1 MPKIYLSIFITICKI
16 YLLSGQNPFMA
27 ESYYSQ
33 NKFEE
38 AIKEYIL
45 IIPLV
50 KKSSGEYDTT
60 LLVHYYDNMA
70 SSYKALNNIDSSGY
84 YNHKIIQIAEY
95 HQLFY
100 QDYYQYKV
108 LLYSNNLSELGK
120 KDEAE
125 KIVSSIYLKYKDV
138 IPDSVKLLFLSF
150 KRDYLDQTGN
160 INEIE
165 KVLIEKENIIRNNF
179 DSNWIKVENELSI
192 LATNYFFI
200 DKHEKADALYLETI
214 KIARNKYGN
223 LVYETASYYLLAVN
237 FYLNT
242 GQLSKAEELLELVNK
257 CLPSDDNHSNIFFD
271 YLSIMGRFYEIQG
284 DLNNSLN
291 CYLKYLDIKEKSG
304 DDLPSEIFNNI
315 GLIYMKLNDFN
326 RAEHYFLKS
335 VGGENHIAGR
345 DYTYATFCNNMG
357 NVMFE
362 IRQLENAKL
371 LFNNAIL
378 ILEEKKQLKSTL
390 YFMAINNL
398 ANVYAVQ
405 DSLDIAFNLLKIN
418 YNNIDTT
425 DGKFKQLYGLTLFNL
440 SGLAYRKN
448 HYLISLEMLN
458 EFNNVMVSIYGNSYP
473 LLAEYQY
480 ESGNRFELI
489 GDMLKSD
496 SLFHEGLSTVKREYE
511 NSKIFLSESS
521 GEKYLGLKDQ
531 KFSINKSYFKR
542 RSENVS
548 YFEEAYDCELF
559 QKYFLLLSGI
569 QMRREIFKNCSNDCL
584 TYFNEWDK
592 NRNYLANEYSKPLD
606 IRSKQIKETE
616 IQTDQ
621 LESRLMKISSS
632 FMNFKKNKVI
642 RWKDIQKKLTS
653 NQVAIEFSSFRYRSP
668 NSWTDSILYIGL
680 ILRANDSHPQMV
692 TLFEQKQLD
701 SIFVRKSER
710 ESSQVNNIYK
720 NKRLYELIWKPIEK
734 YVKPGDQIYF
744 SPSGSIHQISLG
756 AITNIDFT
764 YLSDLYTFYQVGST
778 GVLASHIEGKQPVK
792 DVAIFGGID
801 FDASE
806 EQIAIAAKDI
816 VLSDNI
822 VSRSLYTQE
831 STRSGKWTYLNGTL
845 DEALSI
851 DKMAKSKNIQSQLFT
866 GSQAIEE
873 RFKSLSG
880 KKSPSVIHIAT
891 HGFFFPDPKIDKKR
905 LELMSF
911 QSDNTFTLADNP
923 MNRSGLLLAGA
934 NKAWIGEKLTTNR
947 EDGILTAYE
956 VSNMSLFNTELVVL
970 SACETGLGDIKGSEG
985 VYGLQRAFKQAGVRY
1000 LMMSLWKVP
1009 DLATKEFMTT
1019 FYTEYLTH
1027 QKPVREA
1034 FNVTQSKMKDKYRNE
1049 PYKWG
1054 GFVLI
1059 D

>member
-1 MPKIYLSIFITICKI
+1 MAKIYLSIFITICKI

-27 ESYYSQ
+27 ESYYNQ
-33 NKFEE
+33 NKFKE

-45 IIPLV
+45 IIPFV

-60 LLVHYYDNMA
+60 LLVHYYDKMA
-70 SSYKALNNIDSSGY
+70 SSYKAVNNIDSSGY

-108 LLYSNNLSELGK
+108 LLYSNNLSEMGK

-179 DSNWIKVENELSI
+179 DTNWIKVENELSI

-257 CLPSDDNHSNIFFD
+257 CLPSGDNHSNIFFD
-271 YLSIMGRFYEIQG
+271 YLSIMGRFYEIKG

-345 DYTYATFCNNMG
+345 DYGYATFCNNMG

-362 IRQLENAKL
+362 KRQLENAKL

-390 YFMAINNL
+390 YFTAINNL
-398 ANVYAVQ
+398 ANVYTVQ

-425 DGKFKQLYGLTLFNL
+425 DGKFKQLYGSTLFNL

-480 ESGNRFELI
+480 ESGNRFEII
-489 GDMLKSD
+489 GDIQKAD
-496 SLFHEGLSTVKREYE
+496 SLFHEGLLTVKKEYE
-511 NSKIFLSESS
+511 NSKLFLSESN
-521 GEKYLGLKDQ
+521 GEKYLDLRDQ
-531 KFSINKSYFKR
+531 KISINKSFFQR
-542 RSENVS
+542 MSENVS

-569 QMRREIFKNCSNDCL
+569 QMRREIFKYCLNDCL
-584 TYFNEWDK
+584 TYFNEWYE
-592 NRNYLANEYSKPLD
+592 NRNYLANEYSKPLK

-668 NSWTDSILYIGL
+668 NSWTDSILYVGL
-680 ILRANDSHPQMV
+680 ILRANDTHPQMV

-701 SIFVRKSER
+701 SIFVRTTNR
-710 ESSQVNNIYK
+710 ESSHVNKTYK
-720 NKRLYELIWKPIEK
+720 NKRLYELIWNPIER
-734 YVKPGDQIYF
+734 YLKPGDRIYF
-744 SPSGSIHQISLG
+744 SPSGSMYQISID
-756 AITNIDFT
+756 AIADSDST
-764 YLSDLYTFYQVGST
+764 YLSDRYTFHQVGST
-778 GVLASHIEGKQPVK
+778 GVLSTEDRNNKPVK
-792 DVAIFGGID
+792 DLAIFGGID
-801 FDASE
+801 FDASD

-816 VLSDNI
+816 VLSDDI
-822 VSRSLYTQE
+822 ISRSLYTQD

-845 DEALSI
+845 DEAQSI
-851 DKMAKSKNIQSQLFT
+851 DKMAKLKNIQSQLFT
-866 GSQAIEE
+866 GSQGIEE

-891 HGFFFPDPKIDKKR
+891 HGFFFPDPMVDKKK
-905 LELMSF
+905 LEMMSF
-911 QSDNTFTLADNP
+911 QYDNTFTLADNP
-923 MNRSGLLLAGA
+923 MNRSGLLFAGG
-934 NKAWIGEKLTTNR
+934 NKAWIGEELTTDR

-1019 FYTEYLTH
+1019 FYTEYLTN
-1027 QKPVREA
+1027 QKPAREA
-1034 FNVTQSKMKDKYRNE
+1034 FNITQSKMKNKYRNE

-1054 GFVLI
+1054 GFVLME
-1059 D
+1059 